1 MSLCPEIYSWVLLF
15 LQLLRMCPLEDDGAS
30 RVNIL
35 SLGYDYVL
43 LGRIESL
50 RVGLGSS
57 GAERGES
64 EREREREGEGR

>member
-1 MSLCPEIYSWVLLF
+1 
-15 LQLLRMCPLEDDGAS
+15 MCPLEDDGAS

-64 EREREREGEGR
+64 EKEREREGEGR

>member
-1 MSLCPEIYSWVLLF
+1 
-15 LQLLRMCPLEDDGAS
+15 MCPLEDDGAS
-30 RVNIL
+30 RVM
-35 SLGYDYVL
+35 GYDYVL

>member
-1 MSLCPEIYSWVLLF
+1 
-15 LQLLRMCPLEDDGAS
+15 MCPLEDDGAS

-35 SLGYDYVL
+35 SLGYDYVS

-57 GAERGES
+57 GAERGGS